1 MSSTVSR
8 VLYRMIIYLD
18 CTLPYSSFVPCGTK
32 RDIPESTTGRRI
44 AFCFVLLRVG
54 FTQPLTLPQERWSL
68 TPPFH
73 PYRQSRRFLF
83 CCTGLRVAP
92 TGRYPAP
99 CPAEPGLSS
108 PERARSSVLLG
119 YILAHF
125 SGSVKVAVATCFTY
139 FLSFGEISRVSERRR
154 HCSSDM
160 PSM

>member
-8 VLYRMIIYLD
+8 VLYQMIIYLD
-18 CTLPYSSFVPCGTK
+18 CMLPYSSFVPRYKTRHTRK
-32 RDIPESTTGRRI
+32 
-44 AFCFVLLRVG
+44 LRVG

-108 PERARSSVLLG
+108 PKRARSSVLLG
-119 YILAHF
+119 YILAYF
-125 SGSVKVAVATCFTY
+125 SCSVKVAVVTCFTY
-139 FLSFGEISRVSERRR
+139 FFNFGEISRA
-154 HCSSDM
+154 
-160 PSM
+160 